1 MTDKPLPDIRHFLT
15 TVVPYWR
22 TLGFELKEVE
32 PGKAVFEGAVL
43 PGLMQNTVLHGGV
56 LASIADSACAVAAI
70 SLLYPESYATTINL
84 QVSYLKPVTEG
95 RFRAEGRCLKAGKKV
110 LFCEANIFDHEQTLV
125 ATASSQLLALQ
136 RKS

>member
-1 MTDKPLPDIRHFLT
+1 MTDKPLQDIRHFLT
-15 TVVPYWR
+15 TVVPYWQ

-32 PGKAVFEGAVL
+32 PGKAVFEGVVA

-70 SLLYPESYATTINL
+70 SLLYPESQATTINL
-84 QVSYLKPVTEG
+84 QVCYMKPVTEG

-110 LFCEANIFDHEQTLV
+110 LFCEANIFDHQQTLV
-125 ATASSQLLALQ
+125 ATASSQLLALH